1 MPPLGRPGGR
11 HDVAPMLRSLA
22 APRARYGPLR
32 DPRGACLPW
41 GGPAGV
47 MMDVW
52 NNLLQGFIVAG
63 TPINLL
69 WALVGCTI
77 GTAVG
82 VLPGIGP
89 ATAVA
94 MLLPIT
100 LKVEATASMI
110 FFAGIYYGAMYGG
123 STTSILLNTPG
134 EAGSMV
140 TALEGNKMAK
150 NGRAGAALATAAIG
164 SFVAGTIATV
174 LVTLF
179 APLVALHAVK
189 LGPPEYFLLMLLA
202 FCTVSAVLGQSTL
215 RGLTALGIGLA
226 MGLVGID
233 QITAQARYTG
243 GVPELMDGLEVVLV
257 AVGLFAVAEALYAV
271 LYQGRVVETQNK
283 LSRVHMTREEWR
295 RSWPAW
301 LRATA
306 IGFPFGTIP
315 AGGSEIPT
323 FISYAT
329 EKKISKHRHEF
340 GGIGAIEGVAGPEA
354 ANNAAVTATLIPL
367 LTLGIPTSN
376 TTAILLGAFQN
387 YGIQP
392 GPQLFETN
400 GALVWALIAS
410 LYIGNV
416 MLLVLNLPLVGLWVK
431 LLKIPKPPLYAG
443 ILIFATVGVYGMRQS
458 AFDLLLLYAIG
469 LLGVVLRRYGF
480 PTAPVVVGMILG
492 PLAEA
497 QMRNALSIGEGHWGV
512 FVQRPMSLFL
522 LIVVLAVLVLPRAVA
537 WLKRRRG

>member
-1 MPPLGRPGGR
+1 MTDILG
-11 HDVAPMLRSLA
+11 
-22 APRARYGPLR
+22 
-32 DPRGACLPW
+32 
-41 GGPAGV
+41 
-47 MMDVW
+47 
-52 NNLLQGFIVAG
+52 LLWQGFQTAG

-69 WALVGCTI
+69 WALLGCTL

-100 LKVEATASMI
+100 LKVDPTASMI

-174 LVTLF
+174 VVTLF
-179 APLVALHAVK
+179 APLVAAYAVR

-202 FCTVSAVLGQSTL
+202 FCTVSAVLGKSTL
-215 RGLTALGIGLA
+215 RGLTSLFVGLA
-226 MGLVGID
+226 MGLVGLD
-233 QITAQARYTG
+233 QISGQARYTG
-243 GVPELMDGLEVVLV
+243 GVPEFMDGLEVVLI

-271 LYQGRVVETQNK
+271 LYQGRQVETQNR
-283 LSRVHMTREEWR
+283 LSKVHMTCSDWR

-306 IGFPFGTIP
+306 IGVPFGCIP

-323 FISYAT
+323 FLSYAT
-329 EKKISKHRHEF
+329 EKKLSKHKEEF
-340 GGIGAIEGVAGPEA
+340 GAVGAIEGVAGPEA
-354 ANNAAVTATLIPL
+354 ANNAAITATLIPL

-392 GPQLFETN
+392 GPQLFEKN

-416 MLLVLNLPLVGLWVK
+416 MLLILNLPLVGLWVK
-431 LLKIPKPPLYAG
+431 LLKLPKAPLYAG

-458 AFDLLLLYAIG
+458 AFDLVLLYAIG
-469 LLGVVLRRYGF
+469 LLGVVMRRFDF
-480 PTAPVVVGMILG
+480 PSAPVVVGMILG

-497 QMRNALSIGEGHWGV
+497 QLRNAMSIGEGKWTV
-512 FVQRPMSLFL
+512 FVERPMSLVL
-522 LIVVLAVLVLPRAVA
+522 LLVVAAVLVLPRAA
-537 WLKRRRG
+537 KLLRRRAAA

>member
-1 MPPLGRPGGR
+1 
-11 HDVAPMLRSLA
+11 
-22 APRARYGPLR
+22 
-32 DPRGACLPW
+32 
-41 GGPAGV
+41 
-47 MMDVW
+47 MDTL
-52 NNLLQGFIVAG
+52 NQLMQGFIAAG
-63 TPINLL
+63 TPANLL
-69 WALVGCTI
+69 WCLLGCTI

-100 LKVEATASMI
+100 LKVEPTASMI

-140 TALEGNKMAK
+140 TAMEGNKMAK
-150 NGRAGAALATAAIG
+150 AGRAGAALATSAIG

-174 LVTLF
+174 GVTLF
-179 APLVALHAVK
+179 APWVAENAVK
-189 LGPPEYFLLMLLA
+189 LGPPEYFLLMVLA
-202 FCTVSAVLGQSTL
+202 FCTVSAVLGKSTL
-215 RGLTALGIGLA
+215 RGLTALFVGLA
-226 MGLVGID
+226 MGLIGID
-233 QITAQARYTG
+233 QITGQARYTA
-243 GVPELMDGLEVVLV
+243 GVPELLDGLEVVLV
-257 AVGLFAVAEALYAV
+257 AVGLFAVAEALYVV
-271 LYQGRVVETQNK
+271 LYEGRVDETQNRLTK
-283 LSRVHMTREEWR
+283 VYMTREEWR

-301 LRATA
+301 MRATA
-306 IGFPFGTIP
+306 IGFPFGCIP

-323 FISYAT
+323 FLSYAT
-329 EKKISKHRHEF
+329 EKKLSKHKEEF
-340 GGIGAIEGVAGPEA
+340 GTVGAIEGVAGPEA
-354 ANNAAVTATLIPL
+354 ANNAAITATLIPL

-392 GPQLFETN
+392 GPQLFDN
-400 GALVWALIAS
+400 NAALVWALIAS

-416 MLLVLNLPLVGLWVK
+416 MLLVLNLPLVGMWVK
-431 LLKIPKPPLYAG
+431 LLKLPKTYLYAG

-458 AFDLLLLYAIG
+458 AFDLVLLYAIG
-469 LLGVVLRRYGF
+469 LLGVAMRRFDF

-497 QMRNALSIGEGHWGV
+497 QMRNALSIGEGHWSI
-512 FVQRPMSLFL
+512 FVQRPGSLFL
-522 LIVVLAVLVLPRAVA
+522 LVVVVLVLLLPR
-537 WLKRRRG
+537 LMRLRRRLKNR

>member
-1 MPPLGRPGGR
+1 METL
-11 HDVAPMLRSLA
+11 
-22 APRARYGPLR
+22 
-32 DPRGACLPW
+32 
-41 GGPAGV
+41 
-47 MMDVW
+47 
-52 NNLLQGFIVAG
+52 NQLLQGFATAG

-69 WALVGCTI
+69 WALLGCTI

-100 LKVEATASMI
+100 LQVEPTASMI

-140 TALEGNKMAK
+140 TAMEGNKMAK
-150 NGRAGAALATAAIG
+150 SGRAGAALATAAIG

-174 LVTLF
+174 LVTFF
-179 APLVALHAVK
+179 APVVAKYAVK

-202 FCTVSAVLGQSTL
+202 FTTVSAVLGKSTL
-215 RGLTALGIGLA
+215 RGLTALGVGLA
-226 MGLVGID
+226 MGLIGID
-233 QITAQARYTG
+233 QISGQARYTG
-243 GVPELMDGLEVVLV
+243 GVPELMDGLEVVLI
-257 AVGLFAVAEALYAV
+257 AVGLFAVGEALYNV
-271 LYQGRVVETQNK
+271 LYEGRVVETQNK
-283 LSRVHMTREEWR
+283 MSKVHMTAGEWR
-295 RSWPAW
+295 RSVPAW
-301 LRATA
+301 LRATF

-323 FISYAT
+323 FLSYAT
-329 EKKISKHRHEF
+329 EKKLSKHKKEF
-340 GGIGAIEGVAGPEA
+340 GTTGAIEGVAGPEA
-354 ANNAAVTATLIPL
+354 ANNAAITATLIPL

-392 GPQLFETN
+392 GPQLFDTN

-416 MLLVLNLPLVGLWVK
+416 MLLILNLPLVGLWVK
-431 LLKIPKPPLYAG
+431 LLKLPKAPLYAG

-458 AFDLLLLYAIG
+458 AFDLVLLYAIG
-469 LLGVVLRRYGF
+469 LLGVVMRRYDF

-497 QMRNALSIGEGHWGV
+497 QMRNALSIGEGSWSV
-512 FVQRPMSLFL
+512 FLQRPGSMFL
-522 LIVVLAVLVLPRAVA
+522 LIVIAAVLVLPRLVK
-537 WLKRRRG
+537 WLRRVPKAEPADV

>member
-1 MPPLGRPGGR
+1 
-11 HDVAPMLRSLA
+11 
-22 APRARYGPLR
+22 
-32 DPRGACLPW
+32 
-41 GGPAGV
+41 
-47 MMDVW
+47 MDALHIW
-52 NNLLQGFIVAG
+52 NNLLQGFLTAG

-69 WALVGCTI
+69 WALIGCTL

-100 LKVEATASMI
+100 LKVEPTASMI

-150 NGRAGAALATAAIG
+150 SGRAGAALATAAIG

-174 LVTLF
+174 LVTMF
-179 APLVALHAVK
+179 APVVATYAIR
-189 LGPPEYFLLMLLA
+189 LGPPEYFMLMLLA

-226 MGLVGID
+226 MGLIGID
-233 QITAQARYTG
+233 QISGQARYTG
-243 GVPELMDGLEVVLV
+243 GVPEFMDGMEVVLV

-271 LYQGRVVETQNK
+271 LFQGREQETQNQ
-283 LSRVHMTREEWR
+283 LSSVHMTREEWR

-301 LRATA
+301 LRATF

-323 FISYAT
+323 FLSYAT
-329 EKKISKHRHEF
+329 EKKLSKHKEEF
-340 GGIGAIEGVAGPEA
+340 GTTGAIEGVAGPEA
-354 ANNAAVTATLIPL
+354 ANNAAITATLIPL

-392 GPQLFETN
+392 GPQLFDTN
-400 GALVWALIAS
+400 AALVWALIAS

-416 MLLVLNLPLVGLWVK
+416 MLLILNLPLVGLWVK
-431 LLKIPKPPLYAG
+431 LLKIPKSYLYAG

-458 AFDLLLLYAIG
+458 SFDLLLMLVIG
-469 LLGVVLRRYGF
+469 LLGVVMRRFSF
-480 PTAPVVVGMILG
+480 PTAPVIVGMILG

-497 QMRNALSIGEGHWGV
+497 QMRNALSIGEGKWGV
-512 FVQRPMSLFL
+512 FLERPMSVTL
-522 LIVVLAVLVLPRAVA
+522 LVVVVLVLVLPR
-537 WLKRRRG
+537 LMKLRKKG

>member
-1 MPPLGRPGGR
+1 MDILG
-11 HDVAPMLRSLA
+11 
-22 APRARYGPLR
+22 
-32 DPRGACLPW
+32 
-41 GGPAGV
+41 
-47 MMDVW
+47 
-52 NNLLQGFIVAG
+52 LLWQGFQTAG
-63 TPINLL
+63 TPINLM
-69 WALVGCTI
+69 WALLGCTL

-100 LKVEATASMI
+100 LKVEPTASMI

-179 APLVALHAVK
+179 APVVAMYAVQ

-202 FCTVSAVLGQSTL
+202 FCTVSAVLGKSTV
-215 RGLTALGIGLA
+215 RGLTSLFIGLA
-226 MGLVGID
+226 MGLVGLD
-233 QITAQARYTG
+233 QISGQARYTG
-243 GVPELMDGLEVVLV
+243 GVPEFLDGLEVVLI

-271 LYQGRVVETQNK
+271 LYQGRAVETQNK
-283 LSRVHMTREEWR
+283 LSKVHMTGAEWR

-301 LRATA
+301 LRATG
-306 IGFPFGTIP
+306 IGFPFGCIP

-323 FISYAT
+323 FLSYAT
-329 EKKISKHRHEF
+329 EKKISKHKEEF
-340 GGIGAIEGVAGPEA
+340 GTVGAIEGVAGPEA
-354 ANNAAVTATLIPL
+354 ANNAAITATLIPL

-392 GPQLFETN
+392 GPQLFDKN

-416 MLLVLNLPLVGLWVK
+416 MLLILNLPLVGLWVK
-431 LLKIPKPPLYAG
+431 LLKLPKAPLYAG

-458 AFDLLLLYAIG
+458 AFDLVLLYIIG
-469 LLGVVLRRYGF
+469 LLGVLMRRYDF

-497 QMRNALSIGEGHWGV
+497 QLRNAMSIGEGKWTV
-512 FVQRPMSLFL
+512 FVERPMSLAL
-522 LIVVLAVLVLPRAVA
+522 LSVVVAVLVLPRAA
-537 WLKRRRG
+537 KLLRRPVRG